1 RPIEADRDPWPHR
14 TEGVEP
20 LGPRPLP
27 LGTLDVAGGHVV
39 EAGDARDRLRAL
51 GLGCTPEAPADD
63 HGKLRL
69 VMDLLRDGLR
79 RQDDRLPVAD
89 QRAGR
94 LHQKQRLLRHLAVEL
109 LGVIDVVLSDPDDLA
124 GKTPG
129 EELDAGELALS
140 SDTAPAAQHR
150 VQPRDLLDLIATD
163 DAFEDFAV
171 SSQIAR
177 NLNHV
182 RSPSTSCRS

>member
-1 RPIEADRDPWPHR
+1 
-14 TEGVEP
+14 
-20 LGPRPLP
+20 
-27 LGTLDVAGGHVV
+27 
-39 EAGDARDRLRAL
+39 RAP
-51 GLGCTPEAPADD
+51 GLGCTPQAVADD

-69 VMDLLRDGLR
+69 VMDLLGDGLR

-89 QRAGR
+89 QSAGR
-94 LHQKQRLLRHLAVEL
+94 LHQEQLLLRHLAGEL
-109 LGVIDVVLSDPDDLA
+109 LGMIDVVLPDPDDLA

-129 EELDAGELALS
+129 EELDAFELALS
-140 SDTAPAAQHR
+140 SDAAPAAQHR

-177 NLNHV
+177 DLNHV
-182 RSPSTSCRS
+182 RRPSTSCMS